1 MVDDTD
7 GEGVLTNEEATG
19 EYGTVFLALTTSGG
33 ATPQD
38 GLAVARMP
46 GFGVVQ
52 GAGMTRRPRGGVET
66 GGGPGHD
73 LNVPLAA
80 AGAALLLVSVAF
92 AVSAADA
99 AAMASRAAPN
109 HDRRRRRN
117 LNHNHNL
124 KPTRQR
130 SSRLSRR
137 GERSQEP

>member
-7 GEGVLTNEEATG
+7 GDGVLTNEDATG

-38 GLAVARMP
+38 GLAVDRMP

-52 GAGMTRRPRGGVET
+52 GAGMTRRPRGVET
-66 GGGPGHD
+66 CGGPGHD
-73 LNVPLAA
+73 LKASLAA
-80 AGAALLLVSVAF
+80 AGAALLLVSVAS

-117 LNHNHNL
+117 LNHNRNL
-124 KPTRQR
+124 
-130 SSRLSRR
+130 
-137 GERSQEP
+137 